1 MEFTA
6 KTLFVFFSILVMI
19 STLALVGCNRS
30 NMKQTDIIDYVDEDQ
45 SDIIPDSVQSALD
58 SMALENTVKLFQMW
72 DDEFCG
78 KEESEVQHLG
88 EFLPR
93 HPELDT
99 TFEHPE
105 FSVVNRFGFD
115 TIEEAEMFYDL
126 VEEQYN
132 IKRVDIPFSAG
143 KYEAHFHPSCY
154 PITW

>member
-19 STLALVGCNRS
+19 STLALVGCNQS

-58 SMALENTVKLFQMW
+58 SMKLERIVKLFQMW

-78 KEESEVQHLG
+78 KPQSEMLNLSEYEPQ
-88 EFLPR
+88 
-93 HPELDT
+93 
-99 TFEHPE
+99 HPE
-105 FSVVNRFGFD
+105 FPIVNRFGFD
-115 TIEEAEMFYDL
+115 TIEEVEMFYDI

-132 IKRVDIPFSAG
+132 IRRVNIPFIDG
-143 KYEAHFHPSCY
+143 KYVAHFHPSCF
-154 PITW
+154 PIDW

>member
-58 SMALENTVKLFQMW
+58 SMKLERIVEFHGMW

-78 KEESEVQHLG
+78 KPQSEMLNLFEYESQ
-88 EFLPR
+88 
-93 HPELDT
+93 
-99 TFEHPE
+99 HPE

-115 TIEEAEMFYDL
+115 TIEEVEMFYDI
-126 VEEQYN
+126 VEERYN
-132 IKRVDIPFSAG
+132 IRRVNIPFIDG
-143 KYEAHFHPSCY
+143 KYVAHFHPSCF
-154 PITW
+154 PIDW